1 MKNRILIITLFITSL
16 FLGACKKT
24 LDLNPLDQ
32 IATSTFYKSKGDF
45 DKALAAVYG
54 SLQPEEFAVGIG
66 FRDCF
71 TDNGYNQFNSGNSKD
86 FVQGNFSPTTGGYVT
101 SIYND
106 SYTGIARVNLFLQ
119 NLGNYKDNDISDAQ
133 RKLYE
138 GEVRFIR
145 AFFYFQLY
153 SLYGDVPL
161 VLQPLDLSNQ
171 KQPKVPAA
179 QILTQ
184 ITTDLDYSIANLNT
198 AAYYANGGHA
208 AASSA
213 KALKAR
219 VLMFAAFGKN
229 GVPDPAILTKV
240 RDLCLDLMGQYKLS
254 TNFEDIFRDATQ
266 KNNTEII
273 FSINFLAPNNTTP
286 WDLYYG
292 DYDACAPLKNM
303 VDAFECIDGLPFG
316 QSLLSDTT
324 KKGLFHNRD
333 PRMAKTIYA
342 DSVSFGPGKV
352 YHPSNQRPTGYGT
365 IKFLEPNNMPYGF
378 STLSQQDAVILR
390 LGEVMLMYA
399 EAQNELVG
407 PDATVYKA
415 MTDLRARV
423 SMPPYPSGYTKE
435 QMRERIR
442 HERRIELAFEGLRH
456 YDLLRW
462 HIAGPVLN
470 AVKTDLINYHFEDKF
485 YHWPLPQT
493 EIDKSGGVL
502 VQNPDYK

>member
-1 MKNRILIITLFITSL
+1 MKNRIIITIILITSL
-16 FLGACKKT
+16 FLGACKKA
-24 LDLNPLDQ
+24 LDLNPSDQ
-32 IATSTFYKSKGDF
+32 IATSTFYKSKADF
-45 DKALAAVYG
+45 DEALAAVYA

-71 TDNGYNQFNSGNSKD
+71 TDNGYNQFNSGSSKD
-86 FVQGNFSPTTGGYVT
+86 FVQDNFNPTTGGYET
-101 SIYND
+101 GIYDD

-119 NLGNYKDNDISDAQ
+119 NLGNYKGGDISDTQ

-153 SLYGDVPL
+153 SIYGDVPL
-161 VLQPLDLSNQ
+161 VLQPLDLSTQ

-179 QILTQ
+179 QVLTQ
-184 ITTDLDYSIANLNT
+184 ITADLDYSIANLNT

-219 VLMFAAFGKN
+219 VLLFAAFGST
-229 GVPDPAILTKV
+229 GTPDPTILTQV

-254 TNFEDIFRDATQ
+254 ANFEDIFRDATQ

-273 FSINFLAPNNTTP
+273 FSVNFLAPNNTAP

-292 DYDACAPLKNM
+292 DYDACAPLQNM
-303 VDAFECIDGLPFG
+303 VDAFECTDGLPYG
-316 QSLLSDTT
+316 QSPLTDTT
-324 KKGLFHNRD
+324 KKGVFHNRD

-342 DSVSFGPGKV
+342 DSVYFGPGKV
-352 YHPSNQRPTGYGT
+352 YHPSNLRPTGYGT
-365 IKFLEPNNMPYGF
+365 IKFLEPNNIPYGF

-399 EAQNELVG
+399 EAQNEIVG

-415 MTDLRARV
+415 MADLRARV
-423 SMPPYPSGYTKE
+423 SMPPYPSGYTKD

-470 AVKTDLINYHFEDKF
+470 AVKTSLINYHFEDKF

-502 VQNPDYK
+502 IQNPDYK

>member
-1 MKNRILIITLFITSL
+1 MKNRIIITIILITSL
-16 FLGACKKT
+16 FLGACKKA
-24 LDLNPLDQ
+24 LDLNPSDQ
-32 IATSTFYKSKGDF
+32 IATSTFYKSKADF
-45 DKALAAVYG
+45 DEALAAVYA

-71 TDNGYNQFNSGNSKD
+71 TDNGYNQFNSGSSKD
-86 FVQGNFSPTTGGYVT
+86 FVQGNFNPTTGGYET
-101 SIYND
+101 GIYDD

-119 NLGNYKDNDISDAQ
+119 NLGNYKGGDISDTQ

-153 SLYGDVPL
+153 SIYGDVPL
-161 VLQPLDLSNQ
+161 VLQPLDLSTQ

-179 QILTQ
+179 QVLTQ
-184 ITTDLDYSIANLNT
+184 ITADLDYSIANLNT

-219 VLMFAAFGKN
+219 VLLFAAFGST
-229 GVPDPAILTKV
+229 GTPDPTILTQV

-254 TNFEDIFRDATQ
+254 ANFEDIFRDATQ

-273 FSINFLAPNNTTP
+273 FSVNFLAPNNTAP

-292 DYDACAPLKNM
+292 DYDACAPLQNM
-303 VDAFECIDGLPFG
+303 VDAFECTDGLPYG
-316 QSLLSDTT
+316 QSPLTDTT
-324 KKGLFHNRD
+324 
-333 PRMAKTIYA
+333 KTIYA
-342 DSVSFGPGKV
+342 DSVYFGPGKV
-352 YHPSNQRPTGYGT
+352 YHPSNLRPTGYGT
-365 IKFLEPNNMPYGF
+365 IKFLEPNNIPYGF

-399 EAQNELVG
+399 EAQNEIVG

-415 MTDLRARV
+415 MADLRARV
-423 SMPPYPSGYTKE
+423 SMPPYPSGYTKD

-470 AVKTDLINYHFEDKF
+470 AVKTSLINYHFEDKF

-502 VQNPDYK
+502 IQNPDYK